1 MKLFASQWVKVRDK
15 DTKLYKSFFPIAP
28 PRLEKPTFAGQS
40 TVNSQPFIVIR
51 PLNFLTLENVSKSYG
66 EKLLFQNIS
75 LHLDKGQKIGLI
87 AKNGTGKSTLM
98 RVIAGKEGSEGEGSK
113 ITIRKGIRIGWLDQE
128 PNFPPGMDVLSAV
141 LDPSNPLVRVVQR
154 YEKALIHHEN
164 PVDRHSPTSSEKS
177 ATVKSSFDK
186 SAADEGGDEL
196 TEAIAEMDQQNAW
209 TFEAKVKET
218 LSRFRMNDY
227 EQKVSTLSGG
237 QQKRLA
243 LVKILLEEPDFLILD
258 EPTNHLDVEMIEWL
272 EEYLQQPGIT
282 LFMVTHDRYFLEN
295 VCDSIIELEGGQ
307 LRRYSGS
314 YSDYL
319 EKKALREDN
328 EATTYER
335 QNKLLKNELD
345 WVRKSPQARTTKAK
359 ARVDAYFNRKET
371 NDSLKKTKD
380 EMSLSIKET
389 WLGGKIV
396 ELHNISKSFDDK
408 NLIEHFSYKFKRR
421 ERVGIVGQNGS
432 GKSTFLQIITQLLPP
447 DTGKVVVGDTVT
459 FGHYRQEGLHLK
471 EDRRVIDAVRDIADY
486 IPLDKG
492 KELSAAQLLE
502 RFLFSRPQQQV
513 YVSQLSGGERRR
525 LYLLTVLM
533 KNPNFLILDEPTNDL
548 DVLTL
553 QVLEDF
559 LEDYPGCLVVV
570 THDRYFMDRLVDHLF
585 IFEGD
590 GKIKDFNGSYAEYRA
605 LKRNAPAALDA
616 GASRPSAETAGTT
629 APSTLNAQPSTL
641 SNTERNEMKKLDK
654 EVAALESRKKLILE
668 RFNAADLGADEA
680 GKLSSELGKLQEDL
694 EVKEM
699 RWLEL
704 AERG

>member
-1 MKLFASQWVKVRDK
+1 V
-15 DTKLYKSFFPIAP
+15 
-28 PRLEKPTFAGQS
+28 
-40 TVNSQPFIVIR
+40 
-51 PLNFLTLENVSKSYG
+51 NFLTLENVSKSYG

-98 RVIAGKEGSEGEGSK
+98 RVIAGKEGSEGENAK

-128 PNFPPGMDVLSAV
+128 PNFPPNMEVLGAV

-154 YEKALIHHEN
+154 YEKALLHHEN
-164 PVDRHSPTSSEKS
+164 ASARQPNQGEQSDSS
-177 ATVKSSFDK
+177 
-186 SAADEGGDEL
+186 DEL

-319 EKKALREDN
+319 EKKALREEN

-359 ARVDAYFNRKET
+359 ARVDAYFNRKEV
-371 NDSLKKTKD
+371 NDTLKKSKD

-396 ELHNISKSFDDK
+396 ELHNISKTFGEK
-408 NLIEHFSYKFKRR
+408 KLIENFSYKFKRK

-432 GKSTFLQIITQLLPP
+432 GKSTFLQLITQLLPP

-459 FGHYRQEGLHLK
+459 FGHYRQEGLSLK

-585 IFEGD
+585 VFEGN
-590 GKIKDFNGSYAEYRA
+590 GQIKDFNGTYAEYRA
-605 LKRNAPAALDA
+605 LKRTATTAL
-616 GASRPSAETAGTT
+616 GAETSDAAVKVVG
-629 APSTLNAQPSTL
+629 APSSSPAPSSL
-641 SNTERNEMKKLDK
+641 SNTERNEMKKLDR
-654 EVAALESRKKLILE
+654 EVATLENRKKQILE
-668 RFNAADLGADEA
+668 RFNASDLGADEA
-680 GKLSSELGKLQEDL
+680 AKLSAELGKLQEELD
-694 EVKEM
+694 VKEM

>member
-1 MKLFASQWVKVRDK
+1 M
-15 DTKLYKSFFPIAP
+15 
-28 PRLEKPTFAGQS
+28 
-40 TVNSQPFIVIR
+40 
-51 PLNFLTLENVSKSYG
+51 NFLTLENVTKSYG
-66 EKLLFQNIS
+66 EKVLFRNIS
-75 LHLDKGQKIGLI
+75 LHIDKGQKIGLI
-87 AKNGTGKSTLM
+87 AKNGTGKTTLM
-98 RVIAGKEGSEGEGSK
+98 RVIAGREGSEGENAK
-113 ITIRKGIRIGWLDQE
+113 IVLRKGIRIGWLDQE
-128 PNFPPGMDVLSAV
+128 PQFHPGLDVLGAV
-141 LDPSNPLVRVVQR
+141 LDPAHPLVRVVQR
-154 YEKALIHHEN
+154 YEHALAHPENTAELHE
-164 PVDRHSPTSSEKS
+164 
-177 ATVKSSFDK
+177 AM
-186 SAADEGGDEL
+186 ADMDEH
-196 TEAIAEMDQQNAW
+196 NAW
-209 TFEAKVKET
+209 SFESKVKET
-218 LSRFRMNDY
+218 LFRFRMDNL
-227 EQKVSTLSGG
+227 EQKVGTLSGG

-319 EKKALREDN
+319 EKKALREEV

-335 QNKLLKNELD
+335 QNKLLKRELD
-345 WVRKSPQARTTKAK
+345 WVRRSPQARTTKAK
-359 ARVDAYFNRKET
+359 ARVDAYFDRKEA
-371 NDSLKKTKD
+371 NDTLKKKKD
-380 EMSLSIKET
+380 ELSLQIKEN
-389 WLGGKIV
+389 WLGSKVV
-396 ELHNISKSFDDK
+396 ELHNVSKSFGDK
-408 NLIEHFSYKFKRR
+408 KIIENFTYKFKRR

-432 GKSTFLQIITQLLPP
+432 GKSTFLQILTGVLPP
-447 DTGKVVVGDTVT
+447 DTGKVVIGDTII
-459 FGHYRQEGLHLK
+459 FGHYRQEGIQLN
-471 EDRRVIDAVRDIADY
+471 EDKRVIDVVRDIAEF
-486 IPLDKG
+486 IPLEKG
-492 KELSAAQLLE
+492 RELSAAQLLE
-502 RFLFSRPQQQV
+502 RFLFTRPQQQV

-585 IFEGD
+585 VFEGD
-590 GKIKDFNGSYAEYRA
+590 GKVKDFNGTYAEYRA
-605 LKRNAPAALDA
+605 LKRSGSNSEQAAA
-616 GASRPSAETAGTT
+616 TPTVNR
-629 APSTLNAQPSTL
+629 QPSTVSRL
-641 SNTERNEMKKLDK
+641 TNTERNEMKKLEK
-654 EVAALESRKKLILE
+654 EISALEHRKKDILD

-680 GKLSSELGKLQEDL
+680 SKLSNELGALQKTLDD
-694 EVKEM
+694 KET

>member
-1 MKLFASQWVKVRDK
+1 M
-15 DTKLYKSFFPIAP
+15 
-28 PRLEKPTFAGQS
+28 
-40 TVNSQPFIVIR
+40 
-51 PLNFLTLENVSKSYG
+51 NFLTLENVSKSYG
-66 EKLLFQNIS
+66 EKLLFQNIG

-98 RVIAGKEGSEGEGSK
+98 RVIAGKEGSEGEGAK
-113 ITIRKGIRIGWLDQE
+113 ITLRKDIRIGWLDQE
-128 PNFPPGMDVLSAV
+128 PNFPPGMDVLGAV
-141 LDPSNPLVRVVQR
+141 LDPTNPLVRVVQR
-154 YEKALIHHEN
+154 YEKALLHHEN
-164 PVDRHSPTSSEKS
+164 PVTDESKAGEPSY
-177 ATVKSSFDK
+177 DK
-186 SAADEGGDEL
+186 STAEPSFGKPTAEPSFGKPTAGKDGDEL

-227 EQKVSTLSGG
+227 EQKVGTLSGG

-319 EKKALREDN
+319 EKKALREEN
-328 EATTYER
+328 EVTTYER

-359 ARVDAYFNRKET
+359 ARVDAYFNRKEV

-380 EMSLSIKET
+380 ELSLSIKET

-396 ELHNISKSFDDK
+396 ELHNISKSFGDK
-408 NLIEHFSYKFKRR
+408 KLIEHFSYKFKRK

-432 GKSTFLQIITQLLPP
+432 GKSTFLQLITQMLPP

-513 YVSQLSGGERRR
+513 YVSQLSGGEKRR

-559 LEDYPGCLVVV
+559 LEDFPGCLVVV

-605 LKRNAPAALDA
+605 QKRSEKQVTDA
-616 GASRPSAETAGTT
+616 GAVSVGSTAF
-629 APSTLNAQPSTL
+629 SSQPSTVNSQRSTL
-641 SNTERNEMKKLDK
+641 TSTERNEMKKLDK
-654 EVAALESRKKLILE
+654 EIAALEARKKQILE

-680 GKLSSELGKLQEDL
+680 GKLSAELGKLQEDL
-694 EVKEM
+694 DVKEM

>member
-1 MKLFASQWVKVRDK
+1 
-15 DTKLYKSFFPIAP
+15 
-28 PRLEKPTFAGQS
+28 
-40 TVNSQPFIVIR
+40 
-51 PLNFLTLENVSKSYG
+51 
-66 EKLLFQNIS
+66 
-75 LHLDKGQKIGLI
+75 
-87 AKNGTGKSTLM
+87 M
-98 RVIAGKEGSEGEGSK
+98 RVIAGKEGSEGEGAK
-113 ITIRKGIRIGWLDQE
+113 ITLRKDIRIGWLDQE
-128 PNFPPGMDVLSAV
+128 PHFPPGMDVLSAV
-141 LDPSNPLVRVVQR
+141 LDPVNPLVRVVQR
-154 YEKALIHHEN
+154 YEKALLHPEN
-164 PVDRHSPTSSEKS
+164 P
-177 ATVKSSFDK
+177 
-186 SAADEGGDEL
+186 DEL

-218 LSRFRMNDY
+218 LSRFRMYDY

-272 EEYLQQPGIT
+272 EEFLQQPGIT

-295 VCDSIIELEGGQ
+295 VCDSIIELEGGE

-319 EKKALREDN
+319 EKKALREEN
-328 EATTYER
+328 EATTYDR
-335 QNKLLKNELD
+335 QNKLLKRELD

-359 ARVDAYFNRKET
+359 ARVDAYFDRRET
-371 NDSLKKTKD
+371 NDTLKKRND
-380 EMSLSIKET
+380 EMSLSIKEN

-396 ELHNISKSFDDK
+396 ELHNISKSFGDK
-408 NLIEHFSYKFKRR
+408 KLIENFSYKFKRK

-432 GKSTFLQIITQLLPP
+432 GKSTFLQLITQLLPP
-447 DTGKVVVGDTVT
+447 DTGKVVVGDTVI
-459 FGHYRQEGLHLK
+459 FGHYRQEGLQMK

-486 IPLDKG
+486 IPLEKG

-502 RFLFSRPQQQV
+502 RFLFSRSQQQV
-513 YVSQLSGGERRR
+513 YVSQLSGGEKRR

-559 LEDYPGCLVVV
+559 LEEYPGCLVVV
-570 THDRYFMDRLVDHLF
+570 THDRYFMDRLVEHLF
-585 IFEGD
+585 IFDGD
-590 GKIKDFNGSYAEYRA
+590 GKVKDFNGTYAEYRA
-605 LKRNAPAALDA
+605 LKRSDKQLTDA
-616 GASRPSAETAGTT
+616 VGSSATNGLLGTSQQ
-629 APSTLNAQPSTL
+629 STVNTPQSPLTS
-641 SNTERNEMKKLDK
+641 TERNEMKKLDK
-654 EVAALESRKKLILE
+654 EIATLESRKKQILE
-668 RFNAADLGADEA
+668 RFNASDLGADEA
-680 GKLSSELGKLQEDL
+680 GKLSDELGKLQGGLDT
-694 EVKEM
+694 KEM

>member
-1 MKLFASQWVKVRDK
+1 M
-15 DTKLYKSFFPIAP
+15 
-28 PRLEKPTFAGQS
+28 
-40 TVNSQPFIVIR
+40 
-51 PLNFLTLENVSKSYG
+51 NFLTLENVSKSYG

-75 LHLDKGQKIGLI
+75 LHIDKGHKIGLI

-98 RVIAGKEGSEGEGSK
+98 RVIAGKEGSEGEGAK
-113 ITIRKGIRIGWLDQE
+113 ITIRKDIRIGWLDQE
-128 PNFPPGMDVLSAV
+128 PLFPPGMDVLGAV

-154 YEKALIHHEN
+154 YEKALLLHNEN
-164 PVDRHSPTSSEKS
+164 P
-177 ATVKSSFDK
+177 
-186 SAADEGGDEL
+186 DEL

-218 LSRFRMNDY
+218 LSRFRMNDF

-237 QQKRLA
+237 QQKRIA
-243 LVKILLEEPDFLILD
+243 LVKIILEEPDFLILD

-272 EEYLQQPGIT
+272 EEYLQQPSIT

-319 EKKALREDN
+319 EKKALREEN

-359 ARVDAYFNRKET
+359 ARVDAYFNRKEA

-380 EMSLSIKET
+380 ELSLSIKET

-396 ELHNISKSFDDK
+396 ELHNISKSFGDK
-408 NLIEHFSYKFKRR
+408 KLIEHFSYKFKRK

-432 GKSTFLQIITQLLPP
+432 GKSTFLQIITQVLPP

-459 FGHYRQEGLHLK
+459 FGHYRQEGLQLK

-513 YVSQLSGGERRR
+513 YVSQLSAVVKSG
-525 LYLLTVLM
+525 
-533 KNPNFLILDEPTNDL
+533 
-548 DVLTL
+548 
-553 QVLEDF
+553 DF
-559 LEDYPGCLVVV
+559 TCSPC
-570 THDRYFMDRLVDHLF
+570 
-585 IFEGD
+585 
-590 GKIKDFNGSYAEYRA
+590 
-605 LKRNAPAALDA
+605 
-616 GASRPSAETAGTT
+616 
-629 APSTLNAQPSTL
+629 
-641 SNTERNEMKKLDK
+641 
-654 EVAALESRKKLILE
+654 
-668 RFNAADLGADEA
+668 
-680 GKLSSELGKLQEDL
+680 
-694 EVKEM
+694 
-699 RWLEL
+699 
-704 AERG
+704 

>member
-1 MKLFASQWVKVRDK
+1 M
-15 DTKLYKSFFPIAP
+15 
-28 PRLEKPTFAGQS
+28 
-40 TVNSQPFIVIR
+40 
-51 PLNFLTLENVSKSYG
+51 NFLTLENVSKSYG
-66 EKLLFQNIS
+66 EKLLFQNIG
-75 LHLDKGQKIGLI
+75 LHIDKGHKIGLI

-98 RVIAGKEGSEGEGSK
+98 RVIAGKEGSEGENAK
-113 ITIRKGIRIGWLDQE
+113 ITIRKGIHIGWLDQE
-128 PNFPPGMDVLSAV
+128 PIFPPGMDVLGAV
-141 LDPSNPLVRVVQR
+141 LDPSNPLVKVVQR
-154 YEKALIHHEN
+154 YEKALLHHEN
-164 PVDRHSPTSSEKS
+164 P
-177 ATVKSSFDK
+177 
-186 SAADEGGDEL
+186 DEL

-218 LSRFRMNDY
+218 LSRFRMTDF
-227 EQKVSTLSGG
+227 EQKVSSLSGG
-237 QQKRLA
+237 QQKRVA
-243 LVKILLEEPDFLILD
+243 LVKIILEEPDFLILD

-319 EKKALREDN
+319 EKKALREEN
-328 EATTYER
+328 EATTYDR

-371 NDSLKKTKD
+371 NDSLKKVKD

-396 ELHNISKSFDDK
+396 ELHNISKSYGEK
-408 NLIEHFSYKFKRR
+408 KLIEHFSYKFKRK

-432 GKSTFLQIITQLLPP
+432 GKSTFLQLITQVLAP

-459 FGHYRQEGLHLK
+459 FGHYRQEGLSLK
-471 EDRRVIDAVRDIADY
+471 EDRRVIDAVRDIADF

-585 IFEGD
+585 VFEGD

-605 LKRNAPAALDA
+605 GKRIERQVADA
-616 GASRPSAETAGTT
+616 VSNSTGGGNIQPTT
-629 APSTLNAQPSTL
+629 ATSQVSTLTS
-641 SNTERNEMKKLDK
+641 TERNEMKKLDK
-654 EVAALESRKKLILE
+654 EVATLENRKKQILE
-668 RFNAADLGADEA
+668 RFNAADLGAVEA
-680 GKLSSELGKLQEDL
+680 GKLSAELGKLQDDL
-694 EVKEM
+694 DVKEM

>member
-1 MKLFASQWVKVRDK
+1 M
-15 DTKLYKSFFPIAP
+15 
-28 PRLEKPTFAGQS
+28 PTFARAPQLSGGQS
-40 TVNSQPFIVIR
+40 ISFSQQPFIASPIV
-51 PLNFLTLENVSKSYG
+51 NFLTLENVTKSYG
-66 EKLLFQNIS
+66 EKVLFQNIS

-87 AKNGTGKSTLM
+87 AKNGTGKTTLM
-98 RVIAGKEGSEGEGSK
+98 RVIAGKEGSEGEQAK
-113 ITIRKGIRIGWLDQE
+113 IVLRKDIRIGWLDQE
-128 PNFPPGMDVLSAV
+128 PHFHPSLDVLGAV
-141 LDPSNPLVRVVQR
+141 LDPANPLVGIVQR
-154 YEKALIHHEN
+154 YERALAHPE
-164 PVDRHSPTSSEKS
+164 DE
-177 ATVKSSFDK
+177 
-186 SAADEGGDEL
+186 AAMHD
-196 TEAIAEMDQQNAW
+196 AISEMDEHQAW
-209 TFEAKVKET
+209 SFESKVKET
-218 LSRFRMNDY
+218 LSRFRMDNF

-243 LVKILLEEPDFLILD
+243 LVKILLAEPDFLILD

-319 EKKALREDN
+319 EKKALREES

-345 WVRKSPQARTTKAK
+345 WVRRSPQARTTKAK
-359 ARVDAYFNRKET
+359 ARVDAYFDRKES
-371 NDSLKKTKD
+371 NDALKKKSE
-380 EMSLSIKET
+380 EMTLAIKET
-389 WLGGKIV
+389 WMGGKIV
-396 ELHNISKSFDDK
+396 ECHNISKSFGSK
-408 NLIEHFSYKFKRR
+408 KLIENFSYKFKRK
-421 ERVGIVGQNGS
+421 ERIGIVGQNGS
-432 GKSTFLQIITQLLPP
+432 GKSTFLQLITQTLPP
-447 DTGKVVVGDTVT
+447 DTGKVVVGDTIT
-459 FGHYRQEGLHLK
+459 FGHYRQEGIQLG
-471 EDRRVIDAVRDIADY
+471 EDKRVIDAVRDIADY

-525 LYLLTVLM
+525 LYLLTILM
-533 KNPNFLILDEPTNDL
+533 RNPNFLILDEPTNDL

-559 LEDYPGCLVVV
+559 LEDFPGCLVVV

-585 IFEGD
+585 VFEGD
-590 GKIKDFNGSYAEYRA
+590 GKIKDFNGTYAEYRA
-605 LKRNAPAALDA
+605 LKRSEAATAKGVAPIATAPA
-616 GASRPSAETAGTT
+616 T
-629 APSTLNAQPSTL
+629 APPAPTL
-641 SNTERNEMKKLDK
+641 SNTERNEMKKLEK
-654 EVAALESRKKLILE
+654 EMAAAENRKKEILEKFNTGDLAPDAAAKLSTELGQLQEALEM
-668 RFNAADLGADEA
+668 
-680 GKLSSELGKLQEDL
+680 
-694 EVKEM
+694 KEM

>member
-1 MKLFASQWVKVRDK
+1 M
-15 DTKLYKSFFPIAP
+15 
-28 PRLEKPTFAGQS
+28 
-40 TVNSQPFIVIR
+40 
-51 PLNFLTLENVSKSYG
+51 NFLTLENVSKSYG

-98 RVIAGKEGSEGEGSK
+98 RVIAGKEGSEGENAK
-113 ITIRKGIRIGWLDQE
+113 IIIRKGIRIGWLDQE
-128 PNFPPGMDVLSAV
+128 PNFPPNMEVLGAV

-154 YEKALIHHEN
+154 YEKALLHHEN
-164 PVDRHSPTSSEKS
+164 ASARQPNQGEQSDSS
-177 ATVKSSFDK
+177 
-186 SAADEGGDEL
+186 DEL

-319 EKKALREDN
+319 EKKALREEN

-359 ARVDAYFNRKET
+359 ARVDAYFNRKEV
-371 NDSLKKTKD
+371 NDTLKKSKD

-396 ELHNISKSFDDK
+396 ELHNISKTFGEK
-408 NLIEHFSYKFKRR
+408 KLIENFSYKFKRK

-432 GKSTFLQIITQLLPP
+432 GKSTFLQLITQLLPP

-459 FGHYRQEGLHLK
+459 FGHYRQEGLSLK

-585 IFEGD
+585 VFEGN
-590 GKIKDFNGSYAEYRA
+590 GQIKDFNGTYAEYRA
-605 LKRNAPAALDA
+605 LKR
-616 GASRPSAETAGTT
+616 TATT
-629 APSTLNAQPSTL
+629 ALGADTSNQAVKAVGAPSSSPAPSSL
-641 SNTERNEMKKLDK
+641 SNTERNEMKKLDR
-654 EVAALESRKKLILE
+654 EVATLENRKKQILE
-668 RFNAADLGADEA
+668 RFNASDLGADEA
-680 GKLSSELGKLQEDL
+680 AKLSAELGKLQEELD
-694 EVKEM
+694 VKEM

>member
-1 MKLFASQWVKVRDK
+1 V
-15 DTKLYKSFFPIAP
+15 
-28 PRLEKPTFAGQS
+28 
-40 TVNSQPFIVIR
+40 
-51 PLNFLTLENVSKSYG
+51 NFLTLENVSKSYG

-98 RVIAGKEGSEGEGSK
+98 RVIAGKEGSEGENAK
-113 ITIRKGIRIGWLDQE
+113 IIIRKGIRIGWLDQE
-128 PNFPPGMDVLSAV
+128 PNFPPNMEVLGAV

-154 YEKALIHHEN
+154 YEKALLHHEN
-164 PVDRHSPTSSEKS
+164 AS
-177 ATVKSSFDK
+177 ARQPNQGEQSDNS
-186 SAADEGGDEL
+186 DEL

-319 EKKALREDN
+319 EKKALREEN

-359 ARVDAYFNRKET
+359 ARVDAYFNRKEV
-371 NDSLKKTKD
+371 NDTLKKSKD

-396 ELHNISKSFDDK
+396 ELHNISKTFGEK
-408 NLIEHFSYKFKRR
+408 KLIENFSYKFKRK

-432 GKSTFLQIITQLLPP
+432 GKSTFLQLITQLLPP

-459 FGHYRQEGLHLK
+459 FGHYRQEGLSLK

-585 IFEGD
+585 VFEGN
-590 GKIKDFNGSYAEYRA
+590 GQIKDFNGTYAEYRA
-605 LKRNAPAALDA
+605 LKRTATTALV
-616 GASRPSAETAGTT
+616 AETSNAAVKVVG
-629 APSTLNAQPSTL
+629 APNSSPAQSTL
-641 SNTERNEMKKLDK
+641 SNTERNEMKKLDR
-654 EVAALESRKKLILE
+654 EVATLENRKKQILE
-668 RFNAADLGADEA
+668 RFNASDLGADEA
-680 GKLSSELGKLQEDL
+680 AKLSAELGKLQEELD
-694 EVKEM
+694 VKEM